1 MSTNRKYTLN
11 RKNSNGVITWDYSS
25 NDLHIH
31 ISGNTGYICEYN
43 ASGIE
48 ISRNSVTPDT
58 VAFLTKFFEK
68 LYENELQQLA
78 LAGRYQEVTGRDLN
92 DDMREFEKEMQ
103 KFNQS
108 LEQDMHRF
116 ETDFEKIFDV
126 PTLTTST
133 GRFTSTTN
141 GYPYHY
147 TSRHTEVKK
156 NHGCIVSL
164 LILIF
169 WLFVIGVAVRIIFF
183 LIGLIFSIPAFGW
196 ELGEQIIQFLKN
208 LF

>member
-1 MSTNRKYTLN
+1 MNTNHKYTLN
-11 RKNSNGVITWDYSS
+11 RKSSNGVITWDYSS
-25 NDLHIH
+25 ADFHIH
-31 ISGNTGYICEYN
+31 ISGNTGYICKYN
-43 ASGIE
+43 SESGIE

-58 VAFLTKFFEK
+58 AAFFTKFFEK

-78 LAGRYQEVTGRDLN
+78 LAGRYHEVNGGDLN
-92 DDMREFEKEMQ
+92 DDMRKFEEEMRR
-103 KFNQS
+103 FNQR
-108 LEQDMHRF
+108 LEQNMYRF
-116 ETDFEKIFDV
+116 ETDFEDLFDI
-126 PTLTTST
+126 PSFTTA
-133 GRFTSTTN
+133 GQFKATN
-141 GYPYHY
+141 DYPYHY